1 MIKQIIAKMSA
12 KYTLDVGVG
21 VPLDKELDDDTFEL
35 VSPFRTMVPKH
46 RDTQRHKRGKKSSK
60 RKSRKKS
67 HKRSLRKSLS
77 KKARRNFA

>member
-1 MIKQIIAKMSA
+1 MRLVKTFNRFMDLYEVYVDTYKKMIKQIIAKMSA

-46 RDTQRHKRGKKSSK
+46 RHT
-60 RKSRKKS
+60 
-67 HKRSLRKSLS
+67 
-77 KKARRNFA
+77 